1 MKTSISC
8 PKQKIRRRR
17 PLTAAAIAAAFSF
30 LALTASASAAD
41 VTVVYTGETHA
52 MLHPCD
58 CPDDPGGG
66 LAERAGFLNGAADRG
81 GLLLLDGGGFSGGGI
96 YDTYSQGRAAD
107 SARTAKTIAA
117 MGLMGYDAAGVGD
130 DDLQYGGA
138 WLVDQA
144 KAARLP
150 LVCANCFTADGKYL
164 VSPYVIVKKGDNTFA
179 VTSVVTS
186 ERLFPI
192 DTAVVIKDPFASIEK
207 IRKEMKRKSGYQ
219 ILLSHLGEE
228 ETGTLLKRLPG
239 FTLAANG
246 HRKMSVQPLVN
257 IYGTPTLFF
266 GFQGKSMSYATLGW
280 KNRSLRL
287 AGSGWFRIDA
297 GAGADARVAAVV
309 GKPAAAPK
317 PEPSKTEPKAAEPD
331 ATATAVDDGNRVYDL
346 YIMSLCPYGI
356 RALADLAELI
366 RAFPLREWNVWFIGT
381 AEGDKLTSL
390 RGEDEIFDETLWLA
404 LKALYPFRYH
414 EFLYLRSGSQA
425 STEEILDEMGL
436 DVGKIRHW
444 ADDMGRSELRQHY
457 LRSMRLNVNASPAL
471 FINNKLFD
479 KPMGGGRLVREEC
492 RAAEVEPPFCNNYPE
507 CFEDGD
513 CQAKGKVG
521 KCLTGEEVERAVCE
535 FRDDASFALTVL
547 AADSALGSLEKQ
559 PLEALIEILPGA
571 RVSVVKFSSEEGRRV
586 MARHAPSAL
595 PFFHFD
601 KNVENAQNFLSVSE
615 TLEGADGGYRF
626 KKGAVKENFF
636 PLRPEKQGIIELY
649 ADPLMPDIGKVI
661 NVLVSNP
668 DLAKRVS
675 LRPVILKSPN
685 DANQSLQ
692 DKLRAEEAL
701 RWIVLADEFP
711 KKYHAYIKLYG
722 ENAASSYWTAWL
734 KKIGVNQKK
743 FIKRVEA
750 NKPRLTQYWDDFAA
764 VSLGEPV
771 VVLINN
777 RAKIAVSNER
787 ELERVLKSISY

>member
-1 MKTSISC
+1 MKTLISH
-8 PKQKIRRRR
+8 PGQKNCRYHA
-17 PLTAAAIAAAFSF
+17 AAAIFSVF
-30 LALTASASAAD
+30 ALAASASAAD

-52 MLHPCD
+52 MLHPCE

-66 LAERAGFLNGAADRG
+66 LAERAGFLNGAVADRG

-107 SARTAKTIAA
+107 SVRTVKTIAA
-117 MGLMGYDAAGVGD
+117 MGLMGYDAVGIGD

-150 LVCANCFTADGKYL
+150 LVCANCFTSDGKYL
-164 VSPYVIVKKGDNTFA
+164 TNPYVIVKKGDNTFA

-186 ERLFPI
+186 ERLFPV
-192 DTAVVIKDPFASIEK
+192 DTTVAIKDPFASLEK
-207 IRKEMKRKSGYQ
+207 IRREMKRKSGYQ
-219 ILLSHLGEE
+219 ILLSHLGED
-228 ETGTLLKRLPG
+228 ETGALLKKSPIK

-257 IYGTPTLFF
+257 ISGTQTLFF

-287 AGSGWFRIDA
+287 AGSGWFRIDG
-297 GAGADARVAAVV
+297 GAAADARVAAVV
-309 GKPAAAPK
+309 GQPAPAQASEPK
-317 PEPSKTEPKAAEPD
+317 SWSKAAEPD
-331 ATATAVDDGNRVYDL
+331 ASAVEEGNRVYDL
-346 YIMSLCPYGI
+346 YIMSLCPYGL

-381 AEGDKLTSL
+381 AEGDRLSSL
-390 RGEDEIFDETLWLA
+390 RGEEEMFDETLWLA
-404 LKALYPFRYH
+404 VKALYPFRYH

-425 STEEILDEMGL
+425 STQELLDEMGL
-436 DVGKIRHW
+436 DVSRVRHW
-444 ADDMGRSELRQHY
+444 AEDMGSSELRQHY
-457 LRSMRLNVNASPAL
+457 LRSMRLNVDASPTL
-471 FINNKLFD
+471 FINNNLHD
-479 KPMGGGRLVREEC
+479 KPIGGGRLVREEC
-492 RAAEVEPPFCNNYPE
+492 RAAEVEPPFCNDYPE
-507 CFEDGD
+507 CFEDSD
-513 CQAKGKVG
+513 CHAKGKIG
-521 KCLTGEEVERAVCE
+521 KCITGEGVERASCE
-535 FRDDASFALTVL
+535 FRDDAGFALTVL
-547 AADSALGSLEKQ
+547 VADSALGSPEKQ
-559 PLEALIEILPGA
+559 TVEAIIDVLPGA
-571 RVSVVKFSSEEGRRV
+571 RVSVVKFSSDEGRRL

-595 PFFHFD
+595 PFFHFG
-601 KNVENAQNFLSVSE
+601 KNVENAFRFLSINE
-615 TLEGADGGYRF
+615 TLEGAAGGGYRF

-636 PLRPEKQGIIELY
+636 PQREEKQGVIELY

-661 NVLVSNP
+661 NVLQSNP

-685 DANQSLQ
+685 DANQSVQ

-701 RWIVLADEFP
+701 RWIVLANEFP
-711 KKYHAYIKLYG
+711 KKYHAYIKHYG
-722 ENAASSYWTAWL
+722 ETPASSYWTVWL

-743 FIKRVEA
+743 FISRVEA
-750 NKPRLTQYWDDFAA
+750 NKPKLVLYWDDF
-764 VSLGEPV
+764 STFSSGEPV

-777 RAKIAVSNER
+777 RAKFAVSNER